1 MIFLQSIYRIYDI
14 SFSIKSQDQ
23 ILLLLPVLPF
33 PLDVLKPRPEIN
45 NQPPPPLFPLLYS
58 DLHLMLIV
66 LKALEDGHGT
76 IAEWL
81 KIY

>member
-1 MIFLQSIYRIYDI
+1 MNPKESLSPPLLRLAQT
-14 SFSIKSQDQ
+14 
-23 ILLLLPVLPF
+23 ILIT
-33 PLDVLKPRPEIN
+33 RPEIN
-45 NQPPPPLFPLLYS
+45 NQPPPLFPLLYS